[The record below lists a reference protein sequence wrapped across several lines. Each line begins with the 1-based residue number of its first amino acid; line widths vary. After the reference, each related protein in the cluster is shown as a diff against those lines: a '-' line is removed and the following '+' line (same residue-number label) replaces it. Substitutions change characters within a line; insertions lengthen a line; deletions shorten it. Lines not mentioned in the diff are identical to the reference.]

1 MACGQDNPH
10 HIYSVGEHTIHAL
23 QEIDADKVLRL
34 TVLLHDFGKPAVK
47 TTDERGTDHFHS
59 HQAVS
64 QDLAE
69 AILKRLKFDNDTIR
83 QVKKLTYYH
92 DYHPALTCAGV
103 RKAMHRIG
111 EELFPLYLK
120 VQRAD
125 ILAQNPVTQERKLAD
140 LAEMERLYKKV
151 LKEQSCFTLKQLA
164 VTGHDL
170 MDAGIPAGPELGNI
184 LNHLLEAVIEDPQ
197 KNERER
203 LIEQALEFYKG

>member
-1 MACGQDNPH
+1 
-10 HIYSVGEHTIHAL
+10 
-23 QEIDADKVLRL
+23 
-34 TVLLHDFGKPAVK
+34 
-47 TTDERGTDHFHS
+47 
-59 HQAVS
+59 
-64 QDLAE
+64 
-69 AILKRLKFDNDTIR
+69 
-83 QVKKLTYYH
+83 
-92 DYHPALTCAGV
+92 
-103 RKAMHRIG
+103 MHRIG

-140 LAEMERLYKKV
+140 LAEMERLYKKI